1 VRYRQW
7 TRTNG
12 IYEIV
17 KRGVKRGAKGA
28 LPLPQGI
35 YGARILF
42 FVSARTNKRHHHH
55 LITPTPRGEACILAT
70 GRRGARERTY
80 VEINRVVLKSHL

>member
-28 LPLPQGI
+28 LP
-35 YGARILF
+35 
-42 FVSARTNKRHHHH
+42 